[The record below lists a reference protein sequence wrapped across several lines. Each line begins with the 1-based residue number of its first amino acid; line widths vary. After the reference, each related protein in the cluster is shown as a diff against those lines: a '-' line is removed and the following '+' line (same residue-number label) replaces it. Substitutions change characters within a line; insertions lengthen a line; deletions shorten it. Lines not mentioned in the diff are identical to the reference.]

1 MRITSQMLSASA
13 QKAGVQINHTL
24 LDYVKSDK
32 KGNTLQQV
40 LSANKTNTKNTTQK
54 KNYEKLDEA
63 ADSLTEQVMALMSEK
78 EDSVFGKLATDDTE
92 ENRNVLYDTVEKLVN
107 SYNDTRKTLLTVQGT
122 LNNYYAKL
130 LKEAA
135 EDDAESLASIGITVD
150 GGNMSL
156 DTEKLK
162 SAELDV
168 IKKVLGGNSTFMEKT
183 AVLAK
188 YASDNAEAGLDNLC
202 SRYSANGVNYSAR
215 NSKYD
220 SRG

>member
-63 ADSLTEQVMALMSEK
+63 ADSLTEQVMTLMSEK

-92 ENRNVLYDTVEKLVN
+92 KNRNVLYDTVEKLVN
-107 SYNDTRKTLLTVQGT
+107 SYNDTRKTLLTAQGT

-130 LKEAA
+130 LKKAA

-168 IKKVLGGNSTFMEKT
+168 IKKVLGGNSIFMEKT
-183 AVLAK
+183 AVLAEH
-188 YASDNAEAGLDNLC
+188 ASDNAEAGLDNL
-202 SRYSANGVNYSAR
+202 SSQYSANGVNYSAR